1 MKIKSLT
8 VAAVLFAAWNMLTG
22 SVRDPNNPPAGRTGA
37 PGETTCAASGCHSGG
52 NYTGTVSI
60 SGIPDTITANQSY
73 AITLTHASNA
83 VRAGFELTCLDNA
96 NVKCGTLTAG
106 TGTSVAT
113 SGGRQYVRQSAP
125 KTLSNGSTSWSF
137 TWKAPAS
144 ISGNQATFYF
154 ASLAANGNGKNTGDN
169 PLLGTKSIVL
179 LPTVAAHEPDNAGLA
194 GVYPAVATDVLNV
207 ELLQGEKG
215 RLSVFDMQGKVV
227 LQSDLAQNNRLDI
240 SRLGKGLHI
249 AQIIVGGKTV
259 VKKFVVE

>member
-52 NYTGTVSI
+52 TYTGTVSI

-73 AITLTHASNA
+73 VITLTHASNA

-154 ASLAANGNGKNTGDN
+154 ASLAANGNGNKTGDN
-169 PLLGTKSIVL
+169 PLLASRAVVL

-207 ELLQGEKG
+207 ELLHGEKG

-227 LQSDLAQNNRLDI
+227 LQSDLVQINRLDI
-240 SRLGKGLHI
+240 SRLDKGLHI
-249 AQIIVGGKTV
+249 AQITVAGRTV

>member
-8 VAAVLFAAWNMLTG
+8 VALALFATWNMLTG
-22 SVRDPNNPPAGRTGA
+22 SMRDPNNPPAGRTGA

-52 NYTGTVSI
+52 TYTGTVAI

-73 AITLTHASNA
+73 TITLTHTSNA

-96 NVKCGTLTAG
+96 NAKCGTLTAG
-106 TGTSVAT
+106 TGTSLAT

-125 KTLSNGSTSWSF
+125 KTLSNGSTSWTF

-169 PLLGTKSIVL
+169 PLLGTKNIVL

-194 GVYPAVATDVLNV
+194 NVYPVAANDVLNID
-207 ELLQGEKG
+207 LLQGSKG
-215 RLSVFDMQGKVV
+215 RLNVFDMQGKMEMQV
-227 LQSDLAQNNRLDI
+227 DLVQNNQLNI
-240 SRLGKGLHI
+240 SQLEKGLYI
-249 AQIIVGGKTV
+249 AQIAIDGKTV